1 MGTILAH
8 FEWRWTVSS
17 IYISLQRGQLLI
29 LKPYLGA
36 RLRRRDQG
44 GSLRTDMRQR
54 YPQVSPDF
62 AKSSPDLASHRLI
75 WDVVVVRE
83 ILPRPQLPVNRCFP
97 ILATAGFVTRARIVQ
112 VKMERLTL
120 FNHYCKC
127 KGALWPT
134 PTSPIVFTIPKK
146 PPPPPLPLFDSPT
159 TYPSPNAD
167 TGFPRTCYSSYK

>member
-44 GSLRTDMRQR
+44 GSLRIDMRQR

-112 VKMERLTL
+112 VRMGRLTTSSIQSL
-120 FNHYCKC
+120 LQTQGRCLAHIYFSNCVHNPQK
-127 KGALWPT
+127 AT
-134 PTSPIVFTIPKK
+134 PTTTFTPSFSNNI
-146 PPPPPLPLFDSPT
+146 PLPQHH
-159 TYPSPNAD
+159 
-167 TGFPRTCYSSYK
+167 